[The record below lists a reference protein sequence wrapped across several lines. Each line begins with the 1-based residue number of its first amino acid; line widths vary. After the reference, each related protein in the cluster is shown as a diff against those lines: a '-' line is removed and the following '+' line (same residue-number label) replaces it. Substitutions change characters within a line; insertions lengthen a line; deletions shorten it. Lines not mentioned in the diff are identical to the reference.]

1 MIFLI
6 SESVSVT
13 REQKKKTEG
22 VLTNLSVIKT
32 VIYFVSNFSAI
43 SARQKGRVSIIITS
57 RNGKL
62 MAATLRS
69 FTGILRH
76 EDYKVRGRHF
86 RQGLVEVLC

>member
-1 MIFLI
+1 M
-6 SESVSVT
+6 SV
-13 REQKKKTEG
+13 
-22 VLTNLSVIKT
+22 LLT
-32 VIYFVSNFSAI
+32 VIYFVSTFSAI

-69 FTGILRH
+69 LTGILCH
-76 EDYKVRGRHF
+76 EDYKVRGRQF

>member
-1 MIFLI
+1 MFLI

-13 REQKKKTEG
+13 REQKKRTEG
-22 VLTNLSVIKT
+22 LLTNLSVINCYLFCSK
-32 VIYFVSNFSAI
+32 YSAI

-69 FTGILRH
+69 LTGILCY